1 MRRPGP
7 GWRTWRAP
15 QEPQSGAVAPSGSA
29 SVSADFA
36 PAAPS
41 LQTSPAI
48 PDERVR
54 WTLGFIAIL
63 AYIFSVTTYRINIAT
78 PAMVIAVVA
87 LLFEGNAIRFPP
99 FLFFFALWLVWS
111 VTGLPF
117 SFAPSLTNDA
127 LQVMGKLVLIALAI
141 TWLLQTYGRLRIFV
155 GFYAACFLLFPV
167 RGALVN
173 YLVGYTV
180 LGRALWN
187 YVYSN
192 PNDLAAFLF
201 CPLALLVWLA
211 QAERDRRLRLMAI
224 GGAGVMVLVLLMTQS
239 RGALIALVV
248 SGAFYLVRSSTRRA
262 VRGLMVA
269 LAVLALVLP
278 FVPSSAWDRFRG
290 MTYLSS
296 TQTLAQADPEGS
308 AEDRYDIWRVAVQII
323 ALNPI
328 KGVGLGAYEYAHA
341 LQSAQMDVLPGAK
354 GIRDTHSTYLHVAA
368 ETGLPGLGLF
378 LLMLTGVFVSA
389 ERARRRTSDQRLSAL
404 ILCQEA
410 GLVGFLVAG
419 VFGSFAALNVLYIQ
433 LAILSAASAIAAR
446 SARALP
452 VARRNA
458 AFMRT
463 RTVQTGEAS

>member
-1 MRRPGP
+1 M
-7 GWRTWRAP
+7 
-15 QEPQSGAVAPSGSA
+15 VAPSGVA
-29 SVSADFA
+29 AVGADFV
-36 PAAPS
+36 PATPP
-41 LQTSPAI
+41 LPRSPAI

-78 PAMVIAVVA
+78 PAMVVAIVA
-87 LLFEGNAIRFPP
+87 LLFEGNAIRFSP
-99 FLFFFALWLVWS
+99 FLLFFAMWVVWC

-117 SFAPSLTNDA
+117 SFAPSLTSDA
-127 LQVMGKLVLIALAI
+127 LRVMGKLLLVALAI
-141 TWLLQTYGRLRIFV
+141 TWLVQTYGRLRVFV

-180 LGRALWN
+180 FGRALWN

-211 QAERDRRLRLMAI
+211 QAERERRLRLIAI

-239 RGALIALVV
+239 RGAFIALVV

-269 LAVLALVLP
+269 LAVMTLVVP
-278 FVPSSAWDRFRG
+278 FVPSSAWNRFRA
-290 MTYLSS
+290 MSYLSS

-323 ALNPI
+323 AANPI
-328 KGVGLGAYEYAHA
+328 SGVGLGCYEYAHA

-368 ETGLPGLGLF
+368 ESGFPGLGLF
-378 LLMLTGVFVSA
+378 LLMLAGVFASA
-389 ERARRRTSDQRLSAL
+389 ERARRRTADQRLSAL
-404 ILCQEA
+404 ILSQEA

-419 VFGSFAALNVLYIQ
+419 VFGSFAGLNVLYIQ
-433 LAILSAASAIAAR
+433 LAILSAASAIAMR
-446 SARALP
+446 SAGALP
-452 VARRNA
+452 VARRSA
-458 AFMRT
+458 AFIRT
-463 RTVQTGEAS
+463 PMQTGEAH